1 MGSLHPAN
9 RLAAYITGRVN
20 LPVEINKKTLKSDA
34 ANRANTPAV
43 LLVKAA
49 GTETPSTITPRT
61 TAELKTPTQQPGKH
75 GL

>member
-20 LPVEINKKTLKSDA
+20 LPAEINKKTLKSDPT
-34 ANRANTPAV
+34 NKANTPAV

-49 GTETPSTITPRT
+49 GTETPSTIASRT
-61 TAELKTPTQQPGKH
+61 TAELKNLTQQPGKH